1 MVDPVTAGAAV
12 LSGIKL
18 VKQSV
23 DFVKQ
28 QIQTC
33 NDISELVGHIDKAM
47 MGEQQVIKARDSK
60 NVDHFAI
67 ENVAQEVIDA
77 RLAREQLNEM
87 KNLINLRFG
96 PGTWEFILQE
106 RKKRIDAKKQ
116 AIKEARAVKLKKQQE
131 IAEYIRIGLIVSVTL
146 AFIGVAIGVNF
157 KFFVSIT
164 NKVYAHNLEQD
175 DGSCRL
181 YEPKYFMICMNEGR
195 DYADTEL
202 YLDYKK
208 IRDNWIYEDEKK

>member
-67 ENVAQEVIDA
+67 DNVAKEVIDA

-87 KNLINLRFG
+87 KNLTNLRFG

-116 AIKEARAVKLKKQQE
+116 AIKEAKAAKLKKQKE
-131 IAEYIRIGLIVSVTL
+131 MYEMIRMGFIVLAVISFIA
-146 AFIGVAIGVNF
+146 VAIGVTV
-157 KFFVSIT
+157 KIVL
-164 NKVYAHNLEQD
+164 AHNMEYD

-181 YEPKYFMICMNEGR
+181 YEPKYFLVCMQEGR
-195 DYADTEL
+195 AYADTEL

-208 IRDNWIYEDEKK
+208 NRGNWIVDDEE

>member
-18 VKQSV
+18 VRQSV

-116 AIKEARAVKLKKQQE
+116 AIKEAKAAKLKKQKEMYE
-131 IAEYIRIGLIVSVTL
+131 IIRMCFIVL
-146 AFIGVAIGVNF
+146 AVISFIAVAIGVTV
-157 KFFVSIT
+157 KIVL
-164 NKVYAHNLEQD
+164 AHNMEYD
-175 DGSCRL
+175 DNTCL
-181 YEPKYFMICMNEGR
+181 VYDPKYFMICMNEGR
-195 DYADTEL
+195 EFADTEL
-202 YLDYKK
+202 YLEYKK
-208 IRDNWIYEDEKK
+208 QLNNWIVDDEEK

>member
-33 NDISELVGHIDKAM
+33 NDISDLVGHIDKAM

-60 NVDHFAI
+60 NVDHFAV

-77 RLAREQLNEM
+77 KLAREQLNEM

-116 AIKEARAVKLKKQQE
+116 AIKEAKAKKLKQQKE
-131 IAEYIRIGLIVSVTL
+131 MYDMIRMGFIVLAVI
-146 AFIGVAIGVNF
+146 AFIGLAIG
-157 KFFVSIT
+157 IT
-164 NKVYAHNLEQD
+164 VKIVLAHTILDQD
-175 DGSCRL
+175 DQSCRIF
-181 YEPKYFMICMNEGR
+181 EPRYFLICLSEGKE
-195 DYADTEL
+195 AATIEFEL
-202 YLDYKK
+202 DQKK
-208 IRDNWIYEDEKK
+208 NRGNWIVDDDE

>member
-18 VKQSV
+18 VRQSV

-116 AIKEARAVKLKKQQE
+116 AIKEAKAAKLKKQKE
-131 IAEYIRIGLIVSVTL
+131 MYEMIRMCFIVLAVISFIA
-146 AFIGVAIGVNF
+146 VAIGVTV
-157 KFFVSIT
+157 KIVL
-164 NKVYAHNLEQD
+164 AHNMEYD
-175 DGSCRL
+175 DDTCL
-181 YEPKYFMICMNEGR
+181 VYDPKYFMICMNEGR
-195 DYADTEL
+195 EFADTEL
-202 YLDYKK
+202 YLEYKK
-208 IRDNWIYEDEKK
+208 QLNNWIVDDEEK

>member
-67 ENVAQEVIDA
+67 ENVAQVVIDA

-116 AIKEARAVKLKKQQE
+116 AIKEAKAAKLKKQKE
-131 IAEYIRIGLIVSVTL
+131 MYEMIRMGFIVLAVISFIAITVGITVKIVL
-146 AFIGVAIGVNF
+146 
-157 KFFVSIT
+157 
-164 NKVYAHNLEQD
+164 AHNMEYD
-175 DGSCRL
+175 DDTCL
-181 YEPKYFMICMNEGR
+181 VYDPKYFMICMNEGR
-195 DYADTEL
+195 EFADTEL
-202 YLDYKK
+202 YLEYKK
-208 IRDNWIYEDEKK
+208 QLDNWIVEDDEK

>member
-1 MVDPVTAGAAV
+1 MVDPITAGAAV

-47 MGEQQVIKARDSK
+47 MGEQQIIKARDSK
-60 NVDHFAI
+60 NIDHFAI
-67 ENVAQEVIDA
+67 DNVAKEVIDA

-116 AIKEARAVKLKKQQE
+116 AIKEAKAAKLKKQKE
-131 IAEYIRIGLIVSVTL
+131 MYEMIRMGFIVLAVIGFIAVAVGVTVKIVLAHSLEYDDDTCL
-146 AFIGVAIGVNF
+146 
-157 KFFVSIT
+157 
-164 NKVYAHNLEQD
+164 VYD
-175 DGSCRL
+175 
-181 YEPKYFMICMNEGR
+181 PKYFMICMNEGR
-195 DYADTEL
+195 EFADTEL
-202 YLDYKK
+202 YLEYKK
-208 IRDNWIYEDEKK
+208 QLNNWIVDDDKK

>member
-23 DFVKQ
+23 DFIKQ
-28 QIQTC
+28 NIQTC
-33 NDISELVGHIDKAM
+33 NDIGDIIDHIDKAM

-67 ENVAQEVIDA
+67 DNVAKEVIDA

-116 AIKEARAVKLKKQQE
+116 AIKEARAAKLKKQQE
-131 IAEYIRIGLIVSVTL
+131 IAEYIKYGLITVVTI
-146 AFIGVAIGVNF
+146 AFIGVAVGITL
-157 KFFVSIT
+157 KFFVSVT
-164 NKVYAHNLEQD
+164 NKVYAHNLEYD
-175 DGSCRL
+175 DGTCL
-181 YEPKYFMICMNEGR
+181 VYDPKYFMICMNEGR
-195 DYADTEL
+195 EFADTEL
-202 YLDYKK
+202 YLEYKK
-208 IRDNWIYEDEKK
+208 QLNNWILEEE

>member
-116 AIKEARAVKLKKQQE
+116 AMKEARAARLKKQQQ
-131 IAEYIRIGLIVSVTL
+131 IAEYIRIGLIVSVTI
-146 AFIGVAIGVNF
+146 AFIAVAIGITF

-164 NKVYAHNLEQD
+164 NKVYAHNIEYD
-175 DGSCRL
+175 DRSCRL
-181 YEPKYFMICMNEGR
+181 YEPKYFLICMSEGR

-202 YLDYKK
+202 YLDYKREK
-208 IRDNWIYEDEKK
+208 ENWIIIEGD

>member
-47 MGEQQVIKARDSK
+47 TGEQQIIKARDSK

-67 ENVAQEVIDA
+67 DNVAKEVIDA

-116 AIKEARAVKLKKQQE
+116 AIKEAKAAKLKKQKE
-131 IAEYIRIGLIVSVTL
+131 MYEMIRMGFIVLAVISFIA
-146 AFIGVAIGVNF
+146 VAIG
-157 KFFVSIT
+157 IT
-164 NKVYAHNLEQD
+164 VKIVLAHNMEYD
-175 DGSCRL
+175 DNTCL
-181 YEPKYFMICMNEGR
+181 VYDPKYFMICMNEGR
-195 DYADTEL
+195 EFADTEL
-202 YLDYKK
+202 YLEYKK
-208 IRDNWIYEDEKK
+208 QLDNWIVEDDEK

>member
-47 MGEQQVIKARDSK
+47 MGEQQIIKARDSK

-67 ENVAQEVIDA
+67 DNVAKEVIDA

-116 AIKEARAVKLKKQQE
+116 AIKEAKAAKLKKQKE
-131 IAEYIRIGLIVSVTL
+131 MYEMIRMGFIVLAVISFIAITVGITVKIVLS
-146 AFIGVAIGVNF
+146 
-157 KFFVSIT
+157 
-164 NKVYAHNLEQD
+164 HNIEGD
-175 DGSCRL
+175 DRSCRL
-181 YEPKYFMICMNEGR
+181 YEPKYFLICMSEGR

-208 IRDNWIYEDEKK
+208 MRDNWIVDDEEK

>member
-116 AIKEARAVKLKKQQE
+116 AIKEAKAAKLKKQKE
-131 IAEYIRIGLIVSVTL
+131 MYEMIRMCFIVLAVISFIA
-146 AFIGVAIGVNF
+146 VAIGVTV
-157 KFFVSIT
+157 KIVL
-164 NKVYAHNLEQD
+164 AHNMEYD
-175 DGSCRL
+175 DDTCL
-181 YEPKYFMICMNEGR
+181 VYDPKYFMICMNEGR
-195 DYADTEL
+195 EFADTEL
-202 YLDYKK
+202 YLEYIKQLN
-208 IRDNWIYEDEKK
+208 NWIVDDEEK

>member
-146 AFIGVAIGVNF
+146 AFIGVAIGVTLT
-157 KFFVSIT
+157 FFVSIT